1 MTAEMTKGLKAQHSC
16 CSGLRGECSGSVS
29 HSQPR
34 PHHLYQSAAAA
45 AAALSTTRRHVDM
58 VGVKFTVCKSGSM

>member
-34 PHHLYQSAAAA
+34 PHHLYQSAAG
-45 AAALSTTRRHVDM
+45 AAALSTTRRHVAV
-58 VGVKFTVCKSGSM
+58 VGVEFTVCKSGSM